1 MIRCRL
7 SELMGIHKLKVADV
21 ARATGLPRSTVTA
34 LYKET
39 AERIDL
45 SAIDALCRYFNCDVG
60 DLFRFEPS
68 QSDPG

>member
-7 SELMGIHKLKVADV
+7 STLMGQRKLKVADV
-21 ARATGLPRSTVTA
+21 VRATGVPRTTVTA

-45 SAIDALCRYFNCDVG
+45 DSIEALCRYFECDVG
-60 DLFRFEPS
+60 DLLQREAS
-68 QSDPG
+68 ER